1 MNNEKTLAI
10 YDILGIQD
18 FIFST
23 NKLRENLGGSIIVQ
37 DVFEK
42 ELRKLLARNGN
53 RSLEIKN
60 DEIEI
65 EIDNYDSILVFYRGG
80 NALVIFDER
89 SKAEEISKELSKS
102 ILKNSGGLLNFFVA
116 YETRQLSSFKK
127 DLNDLF
133 KTLKVKKNS
142 FIRTFP
148 LLGISITKTELSG
161 GLPAQFI
168 EFRDYISLPSKKK
181 REKALRPTKYNDLL
195 ENLPKYEFPLEL
207 DDLGQ
212 IEGQNYISVVHIDG
226 NNMGQTIQNF
236 LDKTVDDYS
245 KSIYR
250 MSLLSAKIDDL
261 YKKVMKDL
269 IENITKALNV
279 TDFRKNF
286 DIHLNKETK
295 KSYLPIRPI
304 ILNGDD
310 ITFVCNGKLGINL
323 AELFLKKLSESKL
336 DVEGE
341 IIEHS
346 ASAGVA
352 IVKSHFPFDRAYRLA
367 EELCRSA
374 KIKGKIIKGDKRG
387 GFWLDFHIVQ
397 SDFTSDLN
405 EIRKTQYNIIG
416 LSDPDELKDSNNQIT
431 YQQSNLLWRPW
442 LIIGEN
448 YSKEYFWSNLKKIIQ
463 GFTSEEESWPRSKIK
478 KFQQSLTSSKELND
492 LFILTMRSRD
502 LELPNFISDHEVFY
516 KNSRMTPYFDAIEVM
531 DYYFTEMED
540 LLK

>member
-1 MNNEKTLAI
+1 MNKEKTLAI

-37 DVFEK
+37 NVFEK
-42 ELRKLLARNGN
+42 ELRDLLENNGN
-53 RSLEIKN
+53 RSLLKIK
-60 DEIEI
+60 DDKID
-65 EIDNYDSILVFYRGG
+65 IDNYDSILVFYRGG

-133 KTLKVKKNS
+133 KNLKVKKNS

-168 EFRDYISLPSKKK
+168 EFRDFISLPSKKK
-181 REKALRPTKYNDLL
+181 REKALRPTEYNDLL

-212 IEGQNYISVVHIDG
+212 IKGQNYISVVHIDG
-226 NNMGQTIQNF
+226 NNMGQTIQDF
-236 LDKTVDDYS
+236 LDKTIDDYS

-250 MSLLSAKIDDL
+250 MSLLSAKIDNL
-261 YKKVMKDL
+261 YKNVMKDL
-269 IENITKALNV
+269 IEDITRALNV
-279 TDFRKNF
+279 PDFRKNF
-286 DIHLNKETK
+286 EIHLNKKTK
-295 KSYLPIRPI
+295 KWCLPIRPI

-323 AELFLKKLSESKL
+323 AELFLKKLSDSKL
-336 DVEGE
+336 DVGGE

-367 EELCRSA
+367 EELCRSS
-374 KIKGKIIKGDKRG
+374 KIKGKIIKGNERG

-405 EIRKTQYNIIG
+405 EIRNTQYNIIG
-416 LSDPDELKDSNNQIT
+416 LSDPDSLKDSNNQMT

-442 LIIGEN
+442 LIVGEN
-448 YSKEYFWSNLKKIIQ
+448 HPKEYYWSNLKKIIQ
-463 GFTSEEESWPRSKIK
+463 GFSSEEESWPRSKIK
-478 KFQQSLTSSKELND
+478 KFQQTLTSSKEIND
-492 LFILTMRSRD
+492 LFILTIRSRD
-502 LELPNFISDHEVFY
+502 LELPNFINDHEVFY

-531 DYYFTEMED
+531 DYYYTEMED
-540 LLK
+540 ILK

>member
-37 DVFEK
+37 NVFEK
-42 ELRKLLARNGN
+42 ELRDLLENNGN
-53 RSLEIKN
+53 RSLLKIK
-60 DEIEI
+60 DDKID
-65 EIDNYDSILVFYRGG
+65 IDNYDSILVFYRGG

-226 NNMGQTIQNF
+226 NNMGQTIQDF
-236 LDKTVDDYS
+236 LDKTIDDYS

-367 EELCRSA
+367 EELCRSS
-374 KIKGKIIKGDKRG
+374 KIKGKIIKGNERG

>member
-492 LFILTMRSRD
+492 LFILTMRSRE